1 MFTAYIVVTLVAAC
15 MNAYAAYASLT
26 RASWI
31 LENMRRY
38 GVPESWL
45 FLLGVLLGSGSLGL
59 LVGIGVHV
67 IGSAAAI
74 GLIAYF
80 VGAFVTTARARA
92 WSHLPY
98 PLVFILPPAASLAL
112 LLAST

>member
-1 MFTAYIVVTLVAAC
+1 MYTAYIIVTVVAAC
-15 MNAYAAYASLT
+15 MSAYAAYASL
-26 RASWI
+26 AHAPWI
-31 LENMRRY
+31 LENMHKY

-45 FLLGVLLGSGSLGL
+45 FLLGVLLGSGAIGL
-59 LVGIGVHV
+59 LIGIGVHV

-80 VGAFVTTARARA
+80 IGAFVTTARARA

-98 PLVFILPPAASLAL
+98 PVAFILPPAASLTL